1 METRQWTNP
10 RHPQTMQIAVFLL
23 YAKAVFGLLFQQPF
37 RLFPTVIAILV
48 IVAYAAGG
56 FGVANDRNW
65 GYFAAI
71 GVAAV
76 VVIARVVR
84 IGSQPLDV
92 IGIMFDVALVVL
104 LLHPQSRSY
113 QQIWFK

>member
-23 YAKAVFGLLFQQPF
+23 YANAVFGLLFQEPF
-37 RLFPTVIAILV
+37 RLFPTIIAILV

-56 FGVANDRNW
+56 FGVANDQNW
-65 GYFAAI
+65 GYYVAI
-71 GVAAV
+71 GVAALV
-76 VVIARVVR
+76 VVATILQGIAV
-84 IGSQPLDV
+84 L
-92 IGIMFDVALVVL
+92 GIINLMFDVALLVL

-113 QQIWFK
+113 QKIWFK

>member
-23 YAKAVFGLLFQQPF
+23 YANAVFGLLFQEPF
-37 RLFPTVIAILV
+37 RLFPSIIGVLV

-65 GYFAAI
+65 GYFVGV
-71 GVAAV
+71 GVAALV
-76 VVIARVVR
+76 VVATILRGIA
-84 IGSQPLDV
+84 IL
-92 IGIMFDVALVVL
+92 GIINLMFDVALLVL
-104 LLHPQSRSY
+104 LLHPQSRNY
-113 QQIWFK
+113 QKIWFK

>member
-10 RHPQTMQIAVFLL
+10 RHPQTLQIAVFLL
-23 YAKAVFGLLFQQPF
+23 YANAVFGLLFQRPF
-37 RLFPTVIAILV
+37 QLFGVALGFV
-48 IVAYAAGG
+48 VVVAYAAGG

-65 GYFAAI
+65 GYVVGI
-71 GVAAV
+71 GVSAV
-76 VVIARVVR
+76 VVVAMVIDGVVLLGI
-84 IGSQPLDV
+84 IGL
-92 IGIMFDVALVVL
+92 MFDVALVVL

>member
-10 RHPQTMQIAVFLL
+10 RHPQTLQIAVFLL
-23 YAKAVFGLLFQQPF
+23 YANAVFGILFQEPF
-37 RLFPTVIAILV
+37 RIFPSFVGFLV
-48 IVAYAAGG
+48 VAAYAAGG

-65 GYFAAI
+65 GYFASV
-71 GVAAV
+71 GVAALV
-76 VVIARVVR
+76 VVAT
-84 IGSQPLDV
+84 V
-92 IGIMFDVALVVL
+92 IGGIALLGIINLMFDVALLVL